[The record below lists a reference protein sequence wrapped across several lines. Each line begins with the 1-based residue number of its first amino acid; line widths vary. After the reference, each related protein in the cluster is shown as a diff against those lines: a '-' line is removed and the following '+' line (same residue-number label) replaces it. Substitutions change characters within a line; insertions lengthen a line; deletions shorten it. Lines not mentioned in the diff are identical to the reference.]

1 MAGSINLYQFSIQ
14 KNSVAD
20 SPDSGSH
27 FLQTPFWAEF
37 KSSHGWQAEY
47 FSVTGTGAGADFSFA
62 LSVLIRTFCKAGLSF
77 SLVYIPMAPEIALLP
92 TADRDK
98 YGQFLSDLAAGLK
111 RFLPVNTFCIR
122 FDPPVDFYTCED
134 RNSAG
139 ASLFRFTE
147 GAGLH
152 LVKSKT
158 DIQPP
163 DTVLLDL
170 SHPADV
176 ILENMKP
183 KWRYNIK
190 LAERKEVRVTAFHG
204 DEREFDSAINSFYTL
219 YETTARRDGI
229 AIHAKSYYKDLLEMS
244 SALRAG
250 GADAPLVTLYMA
262 EHENDQVA
270 AIITLFCKREAV
282 YLYGASA
289 NIKRNLM
296 PAYLLQWTAIQ
307 DAKKYGCPVYDFY
320 GIPPSND
327 EHHPMHGLYLFK
339 TGFGGTVI
347 HRLGSVDV
355 AVRSTYKLYRTGEI
369 LRAFWHK
376 RIKKLIAGR

>member
-1 MAGSINLYQFSIQ
+1 MAGFINLYQFIIQ
-14 KNSVAD
+14 KKPLTD
-20 SPDSGSH
+20 SLDSGSR
-27 FLQTPFWAEF
+27 FLQTPFWAKF
-37 KSSHGWQAEY
+37 KSLHDWQSEY
-47 FSVTGTGAGADFSFA
+47 FLVNVTKADVVFSFTM
-62 LSVLIRTFCKAGLSF
+62 SVLIRTFCKAGLSF
-77 SLVYIPMAPEIALLP
+77 SLAYIPMAPEISLLQP
-92 TADRDK
+92 ADRDT
-98 YGQFLSDLAAGLK
+98 YGQFLSDLASGLK
-111 RFLPVNTFCIR
+111 RFLPANTFCIR
-122 FDPPVDFYTCED
+122 FDPPIDFYTCEA
-134 RNSAG
+134 RNSAA
-139 ASLFRFTE
+139 ASLFRFT
-147 GAGLH
+147 GVSGFH

-170 SHPADV
+170 SHSTDE
-176 ILENMKP
+176 ILDNMKP

-190 LAERKEVRVTAFHG
+190 LAEKKGVHITSFHG
-204 DEREFDSAINSFYTL
+204 DEKRFDLAINSFYTL

-244 SALRAG
+244 SRMRAMG
-250 GADAPLVTLYMA
+250 TDVPLVTLYMA
-262 EHENDQVA
+262 EHEADQVA

-296 PAYLLQWTAIQ
+296 PAYLLQWTALQ

-339 TGFGGTVI
+339 TGFGGTVV
-347 HRLGSVDV
+347 HRFGSVDV
-355 AVRSTYKLYRTGEI
+355 AVSSTYKLYRTGER

-376 RIKKLIAGR
+376 RVKKLIAGR